1 MRVLLILPP
10 NVEFL
15 EPFRSS
21 RRKPPALLWGYP
33 LGLGY
38 LAAVLKLKGFQ
49 VRIID
54 ACFEGIPFDELVEQ
68 VKEYEPDI
76 VGIGCLTH
84 ILRSGI
90 ELAKRIK
97 LLNKD
102 IKIVM
107 GGPHSTYDYEALLK
121 SGCIDTIVIGEG
133 EKTFPELC
141 SAIERNEP
149 LEGIKGI
156 AFINNGALAKTHY
169 RELVD
174 GLDSLPFPA
183 RELLDF
189 PRYIQSYGVLE
200 KSVDVMSS
208 RGCTNRCVFCSS
220 GHLFGKW
227 RTRSP
232 QNIIAEIRQLLKAYP
247 GIKSINFMDDDFTA
261 DKARVLSLCSALKS
275 EALDYLNWVC
285 LARVDQLDEE
295 NISAMKSAGCV
306 RVHLGIESG
315 SEEILKN
322 INKRISLDQARRAVR
337 LLESHKIEAYS
348 FFMIGHPGETALT
361 IKKTV
366 AFARDLRSSNTG
378 FFITQVFPGTRLSQL
393 QPVESWID
401 YIYEPEIKN
410 PSLFTHPCVPN
421 FLPDGFDREV
431 LKKICAKITRHFIVL
446 HFFRRWPLFI
456 KKFFTEPRQTI
467 SYIFKVFLNK

>member
-1 MRVLLILPP
+1 MRILLILPP

-21 RRKPPALLWGYP
+21 RRKPPALLWGFP

-38 LAAVLKLKGFQ
+38 LAAVLKQKGFE

-54 ACFEGIPFDELVEQ
+54 ACFEGIPIEELLKQ
-68 VKEYEPDI
+68 IKEYDPDI

-84 ILRSGI
+84 ILRSAI
-90 ELAKRIK
+90 ELAGRVK
-97 LLNKD
+97 LLNNE

-107 GGPHSTYDYEALLK
+107 GGPHSTYDYQDLLRA
-121 SGCIDTIVIGEG
+121 GCIDQIVIGEG
-133 EKTFPELC
+133 ERTFPELC
-141 SAIERNEP
+141 SAIEQGAA

-156 AFINNGALAKTHY
+156 AFVKNGELIKTHY

-174 GLDSLPFPA
+174 DLDSLPFPA
-183 RELLDF
+183 RELVDF
-189 PRYIQSYGVLE
+189 GQYIQSYGVLE

-227 RTRSP
+227 RTRSVG
-232 QNIIAEIRQLLKAYP
+232 NIITEVRSLLKEYP

-261 DKARVLSLCSALKS
+261 DKGRVLDLCATMKKEGLNT
-275 EALDYLNWVC
+275 LNWVC

-295 NISAMKSAGCV
+295 NVSAMKSAGCV

-322 INKRISLDQARRAVR
+322 INKRISLEQAKKAVR
-337 LLESHKIEAYS
+337 LLEGHKIEAYS
-348 FFMIGHPGETALT
+348 FFMVGHPGETTLT

-366 AFARDLRSSNTG
+366 AFARGLRSSNTG
-378 FFITQVFPGTRLSQL
+378 FFITQVFPGTRLAEL
-393 QPVESWID
+393 QPVGNWVD

-421 FLPDGFDREV
+421 FLPSGFDRER
-431 LKKICAKITRHFIVL
+431 LKKICGRITRGFIIL
-446 HFFRRWPLFI
+446 HFFRRWPMFL
-456 KKFFTEPRQTI
+456 KKFFTEPRQTVN
-467 SYIFKVFLNK
+467 YVFKVFFNK